1 MSEEYTN
8 IRIKKSS
15 KDKMKVLQS
24 VSGLTY
30 SEIIE
35 KLITGMGGMIQE
47 DIITIQRE
55 QVAFTLNYWDN
66 DKTIKKDVTYWD
78 LHNSDVGDI
87 FKITFDEDL
96 PDNYITSFAEVIS
109 KEYDTHNQSVV
120 LKMSNL
126 KVENRKPDL
135 LTNISHILL
144 F

>member
-1 MSEEYTN
+1 MTEYTN
-8 IRIKKSS
+8 IRIKKTS

-120 LKMSNL
+120 LKMVNL

>member
-78 LHNSDVGDI
+78 LHNSDVGNI

-120 LKMSNL
+120 LKMCNL

>member
-120 LKMSNL
+120 LKMCNL